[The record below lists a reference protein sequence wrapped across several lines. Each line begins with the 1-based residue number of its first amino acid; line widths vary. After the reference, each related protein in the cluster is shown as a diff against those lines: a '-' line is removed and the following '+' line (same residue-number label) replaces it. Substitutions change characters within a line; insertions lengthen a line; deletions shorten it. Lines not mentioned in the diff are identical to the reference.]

1 MKSPRKGDFLVYLRN
16 KMHHDVSFSN
26 VNYPKI
32 KSFFKKLSAI
42 SDSYSDK
49 EHYVDDFGIQAK
61 KYEGPYTQ
69 AEIPLRTRIKQ
80 LEEDLLK
87 VSEERDIAL
96 EENRKKID
104 ELNITLLAVRENLEK
119 LRKARE
125 RKEKRIRQL
134 EEKINNNVKVKSY
147 VPGH

>member
-1 MKSPRKGDFLVYLRN
+1 MQQDI
-16 KMHHDVSFSN
+16 SFISIN
-26 VNYPKI
+26 SLKI
-32 KSFFKKLSAI
+32 KSFFKKLSVI
-42 SDSYSDK
+42 SDSYHDK
-49 EHYVDDFGIQAK
+49 EHYVDDFGIQPK

-69 AEIPLRTRIKQ
+69 AEIPLRARIKQ
-80 LEEDLLK
+80 LEEDLLT

-96 EENRKKID
+96 EENREKID

-134 EEKINNNVKVKSY
+134 EEKISKSVKVRSHI
-147 VPGH
+147 PGH

>member
-1 MKSPRKGDFLVYLRN
+1 MKSPRKKGFSAGSKN
-16 KMHHDVSFSN
+16 KMQQDISFSN
-26 VNYPKI
+26 VNSSKI
-32 KSFFKKLSAI
+32 KSFFRKLSAI

-69 AEIPLRTRIKQ
+69 AEIPLRNRIKQ

-147 VPGH
+147 VPRH

>member
-1 MKSPRKGDFLVYLRN
+1 MQQYI
-16 KMHHDVSFSN
+16 SFNGANSS
-26 VNYPKI
+26 KI

-42 SDSYSDK
+42 SDSYYDK
-49 EHYVDDFGIQAK
+49 EHYVGDFGIQAK

-69 AEIPLRTRIKQ
+69 AEIPLRNRIKQ

-96 EENRKKID
+96 EENKRKID
-104 ELNITLLAVRENLEK
+104 EINVTLLAVRENLEK
-119 LRKARE
+119 LRKAKE

-147 VPGH
+147 VPRH